1 MSPTPELEQQ
11 LLSHDE
17 DRWFRAP
24 NKLTS
29 DSELPHSSSVDRL
42 VVLDVLVTSRLSP
55 SEFSTDCTFETLD
68 TFARCDVI
76 SPRNFE
82 SCPRGKPLVRWPLD
96 RSGTPTCSFAHAGG
110 TGWCGAFR
118 VAQSP
123 AVFSSRGQVLLTLAC
138 RLIRQIP
145 L

>member
-1 MSPTPELEQQ
+1 MEWEQVSPTPELEQQ

-68 TFARCDVI
+68 TFARCDV
-76 SPRNFE
+76 FFTTE
-82 SCPRGKPLVRWPLD
+82 
-96 RSGTPTCSFAHAGG
+96 F
-110 TGWCGAFR
+110 
-118 VAQSP
+118 
-123 AVFSSRGQVLLTLAC
+123 
-138 RLIRQIP
+138 
-145 L
+145 

>member
-1 MSPTPELEQQ
+1 MEWEQVSPTPELEQQ

-68 TFARCDVI
+68 TFARCDV
-76 SPRNFE
+76 FTTE
-82 SCPRGKPLVRWPLD
+82 FGVVTGGETTCPVAARSLRYTDLFFCPCGGNRLVR
-96 RSGTPTCSFAHAGG
+96 SV
-110 TGWCGAFR
+110 R

-123 AVFSSRGQVLLTLAC
+123 AVFSS
-138 RLIRQIP
+138 
-145 L
+145 

>member
-68 TFARCDVI
+68 TFARCDVF

-96 RSGTPTCSFAHAGG
+96 RSGIPTCSFAHAGG
-110 TGWCGAFR
+110 TGWCGAFEWLNHR
-118 VAQSP
+118 RFSP
-123 AVFSSRGQVLLTLAC
+123 PEAKFS
-138 RLIRQIP
+138 
-145 L
+145 

>member
-42 VVLDVLVTSRLSP
+42 VVLDVFSYFTTF
-55 SEFSTDCTFETLD
+55 SE
-68 TFARCDVI
+68 
-76 SPRNFE
+76 
-82 SCPRGKPLVRWPLD
+82 
-96 RSGTPTCSFAHAGG
+96 
-110 TGWCGAFR
+110 
-118 VAQSP
+118 
-123 AVFSSRGQVLLTLAC
+123 
-138 RLIRQIP
+138 
-145 L
+145 